1 MKKLITGFILLALLV
16 AIFGGSQSTLA
27 GERDVTVDKWKI
39 HFLNCVTGPIAS
51 IGEYMSWSAK
61 YAAEEINEEGGIRG
75 KPVEIVIHDTGV
87 KPDKGIE
94 AMSKIVDDALVTMG
108 PVPEAVIM
116 SAVPLAVRNGL
127 FCMTAS
133 TSYEYAVKYF
143 PWTLSW
149 YPPTEEKLPP
159 ITSLWAKKNPEM
171 DKVVQFVEKW
181 AAWPGMADAHEI
193 GLKKQNVEVQNIE
206 VPKNSVSFGPLVV
219 KALSKNPDGILLT
232 CNSSKAAKIIKEL
245 VDRGW
250 EDKSNILVFSSA
262 DDTPLYTTAGE
273 ALEGVSIYNYIN
285 PDSDNTRW
293 KDFKKEYKKDHG
305 GKEPGSLATNY
316 YDAVYMIKESI
327 EQKKITGDSA
337 KLKEERMMIR
347 DYTRNVEQFEG
358 IQMTWDMNEGVPS
371 SKKVF
376 LFKIDNGEKKLIGE
390 TQ

>member
-1 MKKLITGFILLALLV
+1 MLV
-16 AIFGGSQSTLA
+16 VFVGCENTAA
-27 GERDVTVDKWKI
+27 DEVAVDKWKI
-39 HFLNCVTGPIAS
+39 HFLNSVTGPIAS

-61 YAAEEINEEGGIRG
+61 YAAEEINQNGGVRG
-75 KPVEIVIHDTGV
+75 KPIEIVVHDTGV

-94 AMSKIVDDALVTMG
+94 AMSKIVDDALVTLG
-108 PVPEAVIM
+108 PVPEPVIM
-116 SAVPLAVRNGL
+116 AAVPLAVRNGL
-127 FCMTAS
+127 FSMTAS

-159 ITSLWAKKNPEM
+159 ITSLWADKNPEM

-193 GLKKQNVEVQNIE
+193 GLKKQGIKVENIE

-219 KALSKNPDGILLT
+219 KALSQNPDGILLT
-232 CNSSKAAKIIKEL
+232 CNSTKAAKIIKEL

-262 DDTPLYTTAGE
+262 DDTPLYTTAGK

-285 PDSDNTRW
+285 PNSDNQRW
-293 KDFKKEYKKDHG
+293 IDFKEEYKKDHG

-316 YDAVYMIKESI
+316 YDAVYMIKEAI
-327 EQKKITGDSA
+327 EQKKITGDPA
-337 KLKEERMMIR
+337 RLTEERKMIR
-347 DYTRNVEQFEG
+347 DYTRNVENFEG
-358 IQMTWDMNEGVPS
+358 IQLTWDMNKGVPDA
-371 SKKVF
+371 KKVF
-376 LFKIDNGEKKLIGE
+376 LFKIIDGEKKLIGE